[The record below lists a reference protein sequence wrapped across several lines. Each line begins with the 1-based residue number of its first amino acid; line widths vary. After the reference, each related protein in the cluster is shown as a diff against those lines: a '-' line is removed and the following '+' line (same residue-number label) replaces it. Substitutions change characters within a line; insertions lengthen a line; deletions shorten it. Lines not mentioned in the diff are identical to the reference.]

1 MYSRWIVD
9 LSPQQEA
16 GKKIGEIFEKNRTA
30 KSKVQ
35 QLRRKL
41 LDLETEAEKLGLS
54 ETKLAEKS
62 SEPKIEIPHVVIEQY
77 IDDDQSAAKSKIKNV
92 SGYTYVYSTP

>member
-1 MYSRWIVD
+1 MYLRWIVD
-9 LSPQQEA
+9 LSPQQDA

-41 LDLETEAEKLGLS
+41 LDLETEAEKMGIL
-54 ETKLAEKS
+54 ETKETENTLKQN
-62 SEPKIEIPHVVIEQY
+62 IEMPIVVIEQFSEKTN
-77 IDDDQSAAKSKIKNV
+77 IH
-92 SGYTYVYSTP
+92 

>member
-1 MYSRWIVD
+1 MYLRWIVD

-35 QLRRKL
+35 QLRRRL
-41 LDLETEAEKLGLS
+41 LDLETEAEKLGIS
-54 ETKLAEKS
+54 DTKPAENNFKQ
-62 SEPKIEIPHVVIEQY
+62 KIEMPIVVVEQY
-77 IDDDQSAAKSKIKNV
+77 TEVTNGDHTFAN
-92 SGYTYVYSTP
+92 